1 MPCEA
6 GGACVVVLR
15 QVSTSWVMAEEN
27 VEVML
32 LEAKPSLT
40 EVPVKV
46 LLPLL
51 LLLIEELEAL
61 TATLALG
68 IATRVLL
75 TS

>member
-1 MPCEA
+1 
-6 GGACVVVLR
+6 
-15 QVSTSWVMAEEN
+15 MAEEN